1 MSEEKNKIKIKL
13 ASDLAEIDKLL
24 DLMIIIKAR
33 LMKCQKRFGIQGVKR
48 VILARRLK
56 KIASSLEK
64 IQWEQNILIKELNIQ
79 DLLDERQH

>member
-13 ASDLAEIDKLL
+13 ASDVAEIDKLL
-24 DLMIIIKAR
+24 DLMIIIKSR
-33 LMKCQKRFGIQGVKR
+33 LMQCQKRFGIQGVKR
-48 VILARRLK
+48 VVLARRLK

-79 DLLDERQH
+79 DILDERKH